1 MKSLSTNMCVTRFGH
16 VPDAVAKKP
25 VDVVL
30 GDHHGWGGIAAFQ
43 ELGRL
48 CEIFGWGLSQHSNN
62 HAGLTMAAMT
72 HVGAVVPQLT
82 IASDTHYVWLP
93 EGSDIIEG
101 PNLAIRNGRIRVP
114 EGPGLGVTLDR
125 HKLARAHETYRKC
138 GMRDRDDGRRRITA
152 RRAPADRRPGASR
165 RWGSRALPPRDR
177 PARARSSRGR
187 CRP

>member
-1 MKSLSTNMCVTRFGH
+1 MSTNMCVTRFGH

-125 HKLARAHETYRKC
+125 DKLARAHETYRKC
-138 GMRDRDDGRRRITA
+138 GMRDRDDAGTMRRIVPGW
-152 RRAPADRRPGASR
+152 RRDT
-165 RWGSRALPPRDR
+165 L
-177 PARARSSRGR
+177 
-187 CRP
+187 